1 MSGISVRSRCRMHIL
16 CSGSSIPGICSNM
29 IVSHAVL
36 SSLPLYE
43 LTCLYLLPGFSESSA
58 RRDHEVAIS
67 RVFIRIIAASVYE
80 DCFQGK
86 GYSLR
91 QHV

>member
-1 MSGISVRSRCRMHIL
+1 MVL
-16 CSGSSIPGICSNM
+16 FW
-29 IVSHAVL
+29 IVSLRLHDLIDCADIYVAHAIL
-36 SSLPLYE
+36 PFYPLYE

-58 RRDHEVAIS
+58 RCDHEVAIS